1 MILTALH
8 VVLAF
13 YGISLSHAQELKQ
26 AQPYVRKNMST
37 SPKDVTKSPPTST
50 SLAHKLY
57 KYTPLWLIT
66 FLSLSI
72 AYLIFR
78 SYTALQLDLGTWG
91 CRMSWMS
98 PNYIKMDGPRREGMG
113 GLEDKYGLWL
123 YREGGLQGHL
133 EVCDDQSQP

>member
-1 MILTALH
+1 MWDA
-8 VVLAF
+8 
-13 YGISLSHAQELKQ
+13 SHAQELKQ
-26 AQPYVRKNMST
+26 AQAYVRKNMST
-37 SPKDVTKSPPTST
+37 SSKDVTKSPSTST
-50 SLAHKLY
+50 SSARKLS
-57 KYTPLWLIT
+57 KYTPLWFIT

-98 PNYIKMDGPRREGMG
+98 PNYVKMDGPRREGMG

-133 EVCDDQSQP
+133 EVCDDQSRP

>member
-1 MILTALH
+1 MWWT
-8 VVLAF
+8 
-13 YGISLSHAQELKQ
+13 
-26 AQPYVRKNMST
+26 MST
-37 SPKDVTKSPPTST
+37 PPKDVTKSPPTTT
-50 SLAHKLY
+50 SFARKLS
-57 KYTPLWLIT
+57 KYTPLWLIA

-133 EVCDDQSQP
+133 EVCDDQSLP